1 MALQTLGLGDNE
13 LTRLPE
19 IIFQPEKLE
28 SLYHLG
34 NHLTKPTTFEGLITR
49 GVKISLS
56 DAIDTTSV
64 SLVQTTTSA
73 DVRSGAQE

>member
-1 MALQTLGLGDNE
+1 MALQKLGLGDNE
-13 LTRLPE
+13 VTNLPE

-28 SLYHLG
+28 SLYLLG
-34 NHLTKPTTFEGLITR
+34 NYLTKPTTFEGLITR

-56 DAIDTTSV
+56 DAIDTTSA

-73 DVRSGAQE
+73 DVCRGA